1 MNLITTELKS
11 GIAIISFQCES
22 LDAGNIKKFREE
34 ITPVLESADHVLIDM
49 SKLSFVDSSG
59 LGALLTC
66 YRSLTTRDSD
76 LRLFGLSK
84 PVLALFELVRMHRLF
99 SIYENRDEA
108 IADIELCD
116 ADKS

>member
-1 MNLITTELKS
+1 MNLTTTELNS
-11 GIAIISFQCES
+11 GIAVISFNCES

-34 ITPVLESADHVLIDM
+34 ISSLLEDADHVLIDM
-49 SKLSFVDSSG
+49 NKLSFIDSSG

-66 YRSLTTRDSD
+66 YRSLTNRGSD
-76 LRLFGLSK
+76 LRLFGLSR

-99 SIYENRDEA
+99 SIYENREEA

-116 ADKS
+116 SDAR